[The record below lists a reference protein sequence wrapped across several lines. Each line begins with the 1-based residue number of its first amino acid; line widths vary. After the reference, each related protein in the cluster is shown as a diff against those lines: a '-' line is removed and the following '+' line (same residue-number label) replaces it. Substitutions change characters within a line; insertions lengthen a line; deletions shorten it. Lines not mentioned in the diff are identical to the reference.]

1 MPPTVAIC
9 QLSVA
14 DLEVERNL
22 EAVLD
27 RVRALP
33 ERVDIACF
41 PEYALTG
48 FVSDGRIADASL
60 RAGGDELDRIQE
72 LAAATDT
79 DIFVGFAED
88 HGGSLHNT
96 MAYVR
101 ATGDIARYRKRHL
114 WADEK
119 TALEAGDELVT
130 LSTPLGE
137 TGLLTCYDLNFVEE
151 SVALRNETVDALL
164 VAGAWPATH
173 SDNWRLLLRA
183 RALDGVRWV
192 VGAGR
197 TGRRNVENT
206 RVIDYT
212 GRSLIARPDG
222 GIHAELDTAERDL
235 VAELDPEVLQRQREL
250 IGIFEE

>member
-9 QLSVA
+9 QRSVA

-22 EAVLD
+22 NEILD
-27 RVRALP
+27 RVRSLP
-33 ERVDIACF
+33 ERVDVACF

-48 FVSDGRIADASL
+48 FVSDVRIADASIRTDGVEL
-60 RAGGDELDRIQE
+60 ERIREVAAATGTDIVVGFVERLEGSRYNTVAYVHAGGD
-72 LAAATDT
+72 TT
-79 DIFVGFAED
+79 
-88 HGGSLHNT
+88 T
-96 MAYVR
+96 
-101 ATGDIARYRKRHL
+101 YRKKHL

-119 TALEAGDELVT
+119 TVLESGDELVT
-130 LSTPLGE
+130 LSTPLGK
-137 TGLLTCYDLNFVEE
+137 TGILTCYDLNFVED
-151 SVALRNETVDALL
+151 SAALTDERVDALL
-164 VAGAWPATH
+164 IAGAWPATH

-197 TGRRNVENT
+197 TGRRDIEDARTV
-206 RVIDYT
+206 DYT

-235 VAELDPEVLQRQREL
+235 VVELDPETLQRQRDL
-250 IGIFEE
+250 IGVFEE